1 MKKYITAALLTAAAA
16 CGCAAQSVVK
26 IDVVQNPLFEVSTH
40 SVSLPFPDG
49 TTSLTIGGDLVVK
62 GGSGNYSYRWYD
74 TAGTTLGT
82 SKVLTVNNEGLYLL
96 DIEDTCECVNTIQ
109 FAVGVSSVNT
119 AITHQNISISPNP
132 TPGPVEIAGFD
143 AVQLSAVS
151 MSGRVEAII
160 NYDGAIIRQ
169 ADLSHLSG
177 GQYIIVL
184 TDAEGN
190 TTMSKLIKK

>member
-1 MKKYITAALLTAAAA
+1 
-16 CGCAAQSVVK
+16 
-26 IDVVQNPLFEVSTH
+26 
-40 SVSLPFPDG
+40 
-49 TTSLTIGGDLVVK
+49 
-62 GGSGNYSYRWYD
+62 
-74 TAGTTLGT
+74 
-82 SKVLTVNNEGLYLL
+82 
-96 DIEDTCECVNTIQ
+96 
-109 FAVGVSSVNT
+109 
-119 AITHQNISISPNP
+119 
-132 TPGPVEIAGFD
+132 
-143 AVQLSAVS
+143 